1 MKVELAGV
9 SKVYGRKRALDRV
22 RLEFLPGKIVAV
34 VGLNGAG
41 KSTLLH
47 CLAGLLSLSEGAIF
61 YDDTPFTRERADL
74 RMRFGFLPDFPI
86 FFQEMTPLEHVG
98 MALRLYEKDGPGA
111 EDRVL
116 ELLRGFDLMPMANTP
131 VPALSRGQAYKV
143 ALTALIAAEPE
154 LWLLDEP
161 MASGMDALGLRE
173 FRERARA
180 AADAGA
186 TVIYTTQILTV
197 AEQFSDE
204 VIVLHQGR
212 IHARGPVAS
221 LHADGELEAV
231 IAALREPA

>member
-1 MKVELAGV
+1 MKVELAGI
-9 SKVYGRKRALDRV
+9 SKVYGRKRALDLV
-22 RLEFLPGKIVAV
+22 HLEVPAGRIVAV

-47 CLAGLLSLSEGAIF
+47 CLAGLLSLNEGAIF
-61 YDDTPFTRERADL
+61 YDDAPFTRERVDL
-74 RMRFGFLPDFPI
+74 RRRFGFLPDFPV
-86 FFQEMTPLEHVG
+86 FFQTMTLLEHIA
-98 MALRLYEKDGPGA
+98 MALRLYEKDGAGA

-131 VPALSRGQAYKV
+131 VAALSRGQAYKV
-143 ALTALIAAEPE
+143 ALTALIAAQPE

-180 AADAGA
+180 AANAGA
-186 TVIYTTQILTV
+186 TVIYTTQILEV
-197 AEQFSDE
+197 AAQFSDE

-212 IHARGPVAS
+212 VHARGPAAS
-221 LHADGELEAV
+221 LHADGELESV
-231 IAALREPA
+231 LAALREPA